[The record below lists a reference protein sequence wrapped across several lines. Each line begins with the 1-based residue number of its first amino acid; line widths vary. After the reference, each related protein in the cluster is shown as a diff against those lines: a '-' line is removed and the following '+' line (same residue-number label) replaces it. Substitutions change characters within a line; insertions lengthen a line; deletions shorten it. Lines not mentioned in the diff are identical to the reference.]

1 MSFIYVYTNE
11 YFNYKNTRKIG
22 STLNPFIRLNN
33 YLTYYQDQG
42 KFEYLFRLDYDN
54 PYEVDEKIKNIYLY
68 KNNTRNNG
76 SSGGTEI
83 YENLDIKDNIL
94 KCFSEENINYEE
106 IDPNE
111 PPITNKYSNNIEKEL
126 LNKYKIEMIAQN
138 KKIIYNKYKII
149 GIPKKDKILEE
160 IFKEFGGELVKR
172 TSSKLNLVNIH
183 SKLEIY
189 FLISSRINDNI
200 SINGQIIKPI
210 NNVNI
215 FNVPIVD
222 YKCSLN
228 ETGRKK
234 YGKINNLYFKKQSR
248 VGTKYGHIELP
259 EIRKSKYISSI
270 FKFEGDELEEF
281 VMEKIKFLAPND
293 LVIWNKKLKYIVLEY
308 KEGDFFSEHIDNKKN
323 KNHCGTLLIFP
334 PAINEFQ
341 HTGGDFIIEN
351 DENDLIIPS
360 WNNKDWKF
368 VVFPTQL
375 KHACHKVLSG
385 RRIVIKTELFK
396 KKNKST
402 FENIS
407 IFDEKLVCCDGGIN
421 YLEPEPVTY
430 KCVD

>member
-22 STLNPFIRLNN
+22 STLNPFIRLDN
-33 YLTYYQDQG
+33 YLTYYQDKG
-42 KFEYLFRLDYDN
+42 KFEYLFRLDYEN
-54 PYEVDEKIKNIYLY
+54 PNEVDEKIKNIYLS
-68 KNNTRNNG
+68 KNNTKNNG

-83 YENLDIKDNIL
+83 YENIDIKDNIL

-111 PPITNKYSNNIEKEL
+111 PPITNKYSNNLEKEL
-126 LNKYKIEMIAQN
+126 LNEYKIRMRAIN

-149 GIPKKDKILEE
+149 GIPQKDKILEE

-172 TSSKLNLVNIH
+172 TRSKLNLVNIH

-200 SINGQIIKPI
+200 SISGQIIKPI

-234 YGKINNLYFKKQSR
+234 YGKINDLYFEQKSR

-270 FKFEGDELEEF
+270 FAFVGNELEDF

-293 LVIWNKKLKYIVLEY
+293 SVIWNKKLKYIVLEY

-334 PAINEFQ
+334 PAINELQ

-351 DENDLIIPS
+351 DESDLIIPS

-396 KKNKST
+396 KKNKSN

-407 IFDEKLVCCDGGIN
+407 IFEEKFVCCDGGIN
-421 YLEPEPVTY
+421 YLES
-430 KCVD
+430 